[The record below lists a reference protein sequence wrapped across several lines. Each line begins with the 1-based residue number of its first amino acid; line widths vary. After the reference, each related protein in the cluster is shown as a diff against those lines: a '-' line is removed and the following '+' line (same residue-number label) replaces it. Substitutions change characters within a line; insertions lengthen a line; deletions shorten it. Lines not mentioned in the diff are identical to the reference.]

1 MSDNFY
7 PLQVERVIQETD
19 DAKRLVLSVPEQN
32 SAQFAFEHG
41 QYLTFRTT
49 IDG

>member
-19 DAKRLVLSVPEQN
+19 DAKRLTLVQIHRNRIQN
-32 SAQFAFEHG
+32 VVNAVIKSGLPGPIAQ
-41 QYLTFRTT
+41 
-49 IDG
+49 